1 MLEVTRREGCMRRV
15 SKHKEDNF
23 FVTYNINQAVALE
36 DRLILMSPKY
46 ASMRELELPNYSIED
61 AVTKGILRESKE
73 FEDTE
78 IGDKI
83 GATPTH

>member
-1 MLEVTRREGCMRRV
+1 MLEVTKREGCMRRV
-15 SKHKEDNF
+15 SKHKENSF

-36 DRLILMSPKY
+36 DRFILMSPKY
-46 ASMRELELPNYSIED
+46 ASMRELELPDYSIED

>member
-1 MLEVTRREGCMRRV
+1 
-15 SKHKEDNF
+15 
-23 FVTYNINQAVALE
+23 VALE